1 MERTVCTIRNEA
13 ADSRRWNERARNT
26 LDALNL
32 NDPDL
37 VDDTGLEL
45 VASTRVQPGSSS
57 INFLNCIICD
67 T

>member
-1 MERTVCTIRNEA
+1 MI
-13 ADSRRWNERARNT
+13 
-26 LDALNL
+26 L

-45 VASTRVQPGSSS
+45 VASTRIQTGSSS

-67 T
+67 TQSAIMYYG